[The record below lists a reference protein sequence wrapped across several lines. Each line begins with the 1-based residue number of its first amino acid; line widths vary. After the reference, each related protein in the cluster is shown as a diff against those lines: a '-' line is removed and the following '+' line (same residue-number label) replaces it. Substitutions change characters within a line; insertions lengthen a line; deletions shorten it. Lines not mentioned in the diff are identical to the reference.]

1 MIKRTTPVFDELPYL
16 DIDADVIEAFNRKS
30 DEYPSSKGQPD
41 YEQVSKFIREAADN
55 AEARGDRV
63 TLHPETARLIAQH
76 LTKEGRKRTPGPQVD
91 RAERLLWLGVVGHYR
106 IEELRAERKPD
117 ERMDVFE
124 AQVAVELATNVS
136 DLKLALAGYRKFLKE
151 IG

>member
-1 MIKRTTPVFDELPYL
+1 MTEYKAQIHDELPYL
-16 DIDADVIEAFNRKS
+16 DIDADVMGAFNRKP
-30 DEYPSSKGQPD
+30 DQYPSFKGQPD

-76 LTKEGRKRTPGPQVD
+76 LTKEGRKRTPGPQID
-91 RAERLLWLGVVGHYR
+91 RVERLLWLGVVGHNR
-106 IEELRAERKPD
+106 IEELRVERPD
-117 ERMDVFE
+117 ERMDVLE